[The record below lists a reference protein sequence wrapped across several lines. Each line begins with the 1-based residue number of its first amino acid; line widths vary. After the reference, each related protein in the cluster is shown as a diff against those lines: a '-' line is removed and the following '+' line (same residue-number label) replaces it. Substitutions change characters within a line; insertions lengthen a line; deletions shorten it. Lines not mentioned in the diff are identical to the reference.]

1 MADKDLGFGKAKLDL
16 SGFEPRP
23 KAADDETPAS
33 ADAVAE
39 KAGFVSREPVE
50 RVTRVRKSAEPT
62 DTAYI
67 RAPIS
72 VINRLKTY
80 CNENDLSYG
89 QALEEMM
96 RKAGI

>member
-1 MADKDLGFGKAKLDL
+1 MANKDLGFGKTKLDL

-23 KAADDETPAS
+23 TAVEDEPPIS
-33 ADAVAE
+33 ADSIAE

-50 RVTRVRKSAEPT
+50 RLSRVRKLAEPT

-72 VINRLKTY
+72 VINRLKIY
-80 CNENDLSYG
+80 CNENGLSYG

>member
-1 MADKDLGFGKAKLDL
+1 MSKDLGFGKTKLDL
-16 SGFEPRP
+16 SGFEPQP
-23 KAADDETPAS
+23 KAADDESLAS

-50 RVTRVRKSAEPT
+50 RLARVRKPAEPY

-67 RAPIS
+67 RAPVS
-72 VINRLKTY
+72 VINRLKAY
-80 CNENDLSYG
+80 CNESGLSYG

>member
-1 MADKDLGFGKAKLDL
+1 MADKDLGFGKTKLNL

-23 KAADDETPAS
+23 KVIDEEQPAS
-33 ADAVAE
+33 SDYIAE

-50 RVTRVRKSAEPT
+50 RVSRVRKPTEPT

-67 RAPIS
+67 RAPVS